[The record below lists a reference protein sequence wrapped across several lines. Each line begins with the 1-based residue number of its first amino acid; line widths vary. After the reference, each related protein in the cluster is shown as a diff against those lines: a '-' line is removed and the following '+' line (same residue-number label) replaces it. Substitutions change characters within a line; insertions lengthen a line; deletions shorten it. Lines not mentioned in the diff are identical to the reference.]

1 MTASRASHT
10 ATPHRICIYLCRHHS
25 LASVFVALDIFR
37 MANQLDGVRRFEILR
52 ASHDGKP
59 VRHADARLDVDGG
72 LELLQTCDAVVIPSL
87 WAQGPQAV
95 AENPGL
101 ADALAALPGRV
112 LVAALCSGAY
122 LLAASGRLNG
132 RVATTHWFLAGHF
145 QSQFPQVALQPGENL
160 THDGNLVCSGGSL
173 AGIDA
178 CLYVSQL
185 LIGRERTRELA
196 RLLVT
201 DLQRGPQTLFA
212 PAGWGQGPH
221 GHGDREV
228 AAVQAHVAAHLDQP
242 LRLEQLAA
250 RVHLTVRT
258 LQRRFLAA
266 TGTTLGQYQ
275 QAQRIERAKDL
286 LEGSAAPLQE
296 VAARVG
302 YQDRAAFARVFKKV
316 TGVAPAAW
324 RQRHR

>member
-1 MTASRASHT
+1 MPASRA
-10 ATPHRICIYLCRHHS
+10 AAPHRICIFLCRHHS

-37 MANQLDGVRRFEILR
+37 MANQLDGTRRFDILR

-59 VRHADARLDVDGG
+59 VRHADGRLDVDGG
-72 LELLQTCDAVVIPSL
+72 LELLAQCDAVVIPSL
-87 WAQGPQAV
+87 WAQGPEAV
-95 AENPGL
+95 AENPRL
-101 ADALAALPGRV
+101 ADALAALPRRV

-122 LLAASGRLNG
+122 LLAASGRLDG
-132 RVATTHWFLAGHF
+132 KVATTHWFVAGHF
-145 QSQFPQVALQPGENL
+145 QSRFPQVALQPGENL

-178 CLYVSQL
+178 CLYVAQL
-185 LIGRERTRELA
+185 LIGRERTRDLA
-196 RLLVT
+196 RMLVT

-212 PAGWGQGPH
+212 PAGWAQGPR

-228 AAVQAHVAAHLDQP
+228 AAVQRHIAAHLDQA

-250 RVHLTVRT
+250 VVHLTGRT

-266 TGTTLGQYQ
+266 TGMTLVQYQ
-275 QAQRIERAKDL
+275 QAERIERAKDL
-286 LEGSAAPLQE
+286 LEGSADAVPE
-296 VAARVG
+296 IAARVG

-316 TGVAPAAW
+316 TGVAPVAW